1 MRKYQY
7 QVHND
12 YINLLVTIPIES
24 DEWALKFARRTSLDF
39 YDAKEHHVS
48 NLKVV
53 YICSFLDESVI
64 NLNLLSK

>member
-12 YINLLVTIPIES
+12 YINLIVTTPLES
-24 DEWALKFARRTSLDF
+24 EKYAENFARRTSLDF

-48 NLKVV
+48 DLKVT

-64 NLNLLSK
+64 NVNLLNK